1 MLNWWVTIVFS
12 IIGGLVNIRYGI
24 FRGLF
29 IAGIAM
35 AASNLMFAWMAEI
48 GPHKGWFV
56 VTIVLDGFTS
66 AWSTVA
72 MVAFISLLC
81 NRAFSATQYALMA
94 SLSVASRTLLASAS
108 GILVDA
114 MGGNWALF
122 FVLTALM
129 VIPSLVIL
137 YRLRHNIT
145 AIEKGNSAG

>member
-1 MLNWWVTIVFS
+1 
-12 IIGGLVNIRYGI
+12 
-24 FRGLF
+24 
-29 IAGIAM
+29 
-35 AASNLMFAWMAEI
+35 
-48 GPHKGWFV
+48 
-56 VTIVLDGFTS
+56 
-66 AWSTVA
+66 

-129 VIPSLVIL
+129 VIRSLVIL

-145 AIEKGNSAG
+145 AIEKGNSAR